1 MVALLDDLERLEKL
15 EELILELQWMSDKG
29 AVIIVEGKRDR
40 KALRALGITGTII
53 LGTKKSILV
62 FCEEVA
68 REYNNVIVLTDWDEK
83 GDKLAALME
92 GYLRSTSAAVN
103 MDIRRKI
110 LNLVQKRI
118 KDIESLDTHISN
130 LRYNLKHF

>member
-15 EELILELQWMSDKG
+15 EELILELQQMSDKG
-29 AVIIVEGKRDR
+29 AVIIVEGQRDR
-40 KALRALGITGTII
+40 KALRALGITGTIV

-68 REYNNVIVLTDWDEK
+68 REYKNVIVLTDWDEK
-83 GDKLAALME
+83 GEKLAALME
-92 GYLRSTSAAVN
+92 GYLRSTGAAVN
-103 MDIRRKI
+103 MDIRKKI
-110 LNLVQKRI
+110 KNLVQKRI

-130 LRYNLKHF
+130 LASDLKHY

>member
-1 MVALLDDLERLEKL
+1 MDDLERLEKL
-15 EELILELQWMSDKG
+15 EGLILELQQMSDKG

-40 KALRALGITGTII
+40 KALRALGITGDIE

-62 FCEEVA
+62 FCEDVA

-83 GDKLAALME
+83 GDKLASLME

-110 LNLVQKRI
+110 KNLVQKRI

-130 LRYNLKHF
+130 LRHNLKHF

>member
-1 MVALLDDLERLEKL
+1 LDDLERLEKL
-15 EELILELQWMSDKG
+15 EGLILELQQMSDKG

-40 KALRALGITGTII
+40 KALRALGITGDIE

-62 FCEEVA
+62 FCEDVA

-83 GDKLAALME
+83 GEKLASLME
-92 GYLRSTSAAVN
+92 SAAVN

-110 LNLVQKRI
+110 KNLVQKRI

-130 LRYNLKHF
+130 LRPNLKHF

>member
-1 MVALLDDLERLEKL
+1 MDDLERLEKL

>member
-1 MVALLDDLERLEKL
+1 MNDHERLEKL
-15 EELILELQWMSDKG
+15 EELILELQQMSGKG
-29 AVIIVEGKRDR
+29 ARIIVEGKRDR
-40 KALRALGITGTII
+40 KALRALGITGAIM

-68 REYNNVIVLTDWDEK
+68 REYNNVIVLTDWDEN
-83 GDKLAALME
+83 GDKLAVLME
-92 GYLRSTSAAVN
+92 GYLRSTGTAVN

-110 LNLVQKRI
+110 KNLVKKRI

-130 LRYNLKHF
+130 LASDLKHF

>member
-1 MVALLDDLERLEKL
+1 MNDPERLEKL
-15 EELILELQWMSDKG
+15 EELILELQQMSDKG
-29 AVIIVEGKRDR
+29 ALIIVEGKRDR
-40 KALRALGITGTII
+40 KALRALGITGVIM

-68 REYNNVIVLTDWDEK
+68 REFNNVIVLTDWDEN

-92 GYLRSTSAAVN
+92 GYLRSTSTSVN
-103 MDIRRKI
+103 MDIRKNI
-110 LNLVQKRI
+110 KNLVKKRI

-130 LRYNLKHF
+130 LASDLKYF

>member
-1 MVALLDDLERLEKL
+1 MDDLERLEKL
-15 EELILELQWMSDKG
+15 EELILELQQMSDKG
-29 AVIIVEGKRDR
+29 ALIIVEGQRDR
-40 KALRALGITGTII
+40 KALRALGIAGTIM

-68 REYNNVIVLTDWDEK
+68 REYNNVIILTDWDEK

-92 GYLRSTSAAVN
+92 GYLRSTSAAAN
-103 MDIRRKI
+103 MDIRKKI
-110 LNLVQKRI
+110 LNLVRKRI

-130 LRYNLKHF
+130 LRHDLKRF

>member
-1 MVALLDDLERLEKL
+1 MDDLERLEKL
-15 EELILELQWMSDKG
+15 EELILELQQMSDKG
-29 AVIIVEGKRDR
+29 ALIIVEGQRDR
-40 KALRALGITGTII
+40 KALRALGIAGTIM

-68 REYNNVIVLTDWDEK
+68 REYNNVIILTDWDEK

-92 GYLRSTSAAVN
+92 GYLRSTSTAVN
-103 MDIRRKI
+103 MDIRRNIK
-110 LNLVQKRI
+110 NLVQKRI

-130 LRYNLKHF
+130 LESDLKHV

>member
-1 MVALLDDLERLEKL
+1 MDDLERLEKL
-15 EELILELQWMSDKG
+15 EELILELQQMSDKG

-40 KALRALGITGTII
+40 KALRALGITGDIE

-62 FCEEVA
+62 FCEDVA

-83 GDKLAALME
+83 GDKLASLME
-92 GYLRSTSAAVN
+92 GYLRSTNADVN
-103 MDIRRKI
+103 MDIRKKI
-110 LNLVQKRI
+110 KNLVQKRI

-130 LRYNLKHF
+130 LRHNLKHF

>member
-1 MVALLDDLERLEKL
+1 MAFLDDLERLEKL
-15 EELILELQWMSDKG
+15 EVLILELQQMSDKG

-40 KALRALGITGTII
+40 NALRNLGITGTIM

-68 REYNNVIVLTDWDEK
+68 RDYNNVIILTDWDEK

-92 GYLRSTSAAVN
+92 GYLRSTSASVN
-103 MDIRRKI
+103 MDIRMKI
-110 LNLVQKRI
+110 KNLVQKRI
-118 KDIESLDTHISN
+118 KDIESLDTHILN
-130 LRYNLKHF
+130 LRYDLKHF

>member
-1 MVALLDDLERLEKL
+1 LDDLERFEKL
-15 EELILELQWMSDKG
+15 EELILELQQMSEKG
-29 AVIIVEGKRDR
+29 ALIIVEGKRDR
-40 KALRALGITGTII
+40 KALRALGITGVIM

-83 GDKLAALME
+83 GDKLAVLME
-92 GYLRSTSAAVN
+92 GYLRSTGATVN
-103 MDIRRKI
+103 MDIRKKI
-110 LNLVQKRI
+110 QNLVQKRI

-130 LRYNLKHF
+130 LTSDLKHF

>member
-1 MVALLDDLERLEKL
+1 MDDLERLEKL
-15 EELILELQWMSDKG
+15 EGLILELQQMSDKG

-40 KALRALGITGTII
+40 KALRALGITGDIE

-62 FCEEVA
+62 FSEDVA

-83 GDKLAALME
+83 GDKLASLME
-92 GYLRSTSAAVN
+92 GYLRSTSADVN
-103 MDIRRKI
+103 MDIRKKI
-110 LNLVQKRI
+110 KNLVQKRI

-130 LRYNLKHF
+130 LGHNLKHF

>member
-1 MVALLDDLERLEKL
+1 MAFLDDLERLEKL
-15 EELILELQWMSDKG
+15 EELILELKQMSDKG

-40 KALRALGITGTII
+40 NALRNLGITGTIM

-68 REYNNVIVLTDWDEK
+68 RDYNNVIILTDWDEK

-103 MDIRRKI
+103 MDIRKKI
-110 LNLVQKRI
+110 KNLVQKRI

-130 LRYNLKHF
+130 LRSELKHF

>member
-1 MVALLDDLERLEKL
+1 LDDLERLEKL
-15 EELILELQWMSDKG
+15 EGLILELKQMSDKG

-40 KALRALGITGTII
+40 KALRALGITGDIE

-62 FCEEVA
+62 FCEDVA

-83 GDKLAALME
+83 GDKLASLME

-110 LNLVQKRI
+110 KNLVQKRI

-130 LRYNLKHF
+130 LRPNLKHF

>member
-1 MVALLDDLERLEKL
+1 MDDLERLEKL
-15 EELILELQWMSDKG
+15 EGLILELQQMSDKG
-29 AVIIVEGKRDR
+29 TVIIVEGKRDR
-40 KALRALGITGTII
+40 KALRALGITGDIE

-62 FCEEVA
+62 FCEDVA

-83 GDKLAALME
+83 GDKLASLME
-92 GYLRSTSAAVN
+92 GYLRSTSASVN

-110 LNLVQKRI
+110 KNLVQKRI

-130 LRYNLKHF
+130 LSHNLKHF

>member
-1 MVALLDDLERLEKL
+1 MDDLERLEKL
-15 EELILELQWMSDKG
+15 EGLILELQQMSDKG

-40 KALRALGITGTII
+40 KALRALGITGDIE

-62 FCEEVA
+62 FCEDVA

-83 GDKLAALME
+83 GDKLASLME
-92 GYLRSTSAAVN
+92 GYLRSTSATVN
-103 MDIRRKI
+103 MDIRKKI
-110 LNLVQKRI
+110 KNLVQKRI

-130 LRYNLKHF
+130 LRHNLKHF

>member
-1 MVALLDDLERLEKL
+1 MDDLERLEKL
-15 EELILELQWMSDKG
+15 EGLILELQQMSDKG

-40 KALRALGITGTII
+40 KALRALGITGDIE

-62 FCEEVA
+62 FCEDVA

-83 GDKLAALME
+83 GDKLASLME
-92 GYLRSTSAAVN
+92 GHLRSTSAAVN

-110 LNLVQKRI
+110 KNLVQKRI

>member
-1 MVALLDDLERLEKL
+1 MDDLERLEKL
-15 EELILELQWMSDKG
+15 EGLILELQQMSDKG

-40 KALRALGITGTII
+40 KALRALGITGDIE

-62 FCEEVA
+62 FCEDVA

-83 GDKLAALME
+83 GDKLASLME
-92 GYLRSTSAAVN
+92 GYLRSTSASVN
-103 MDIRRKI
+103 MDIRKKI
-110 LNLVQKRI
+110 KNLVQKRI

-130 LRYNLKHF
+130 LRHNLKHF

>member
-1 MVALLDDLERLEKL
+1 MDDLERLEKL
-15 EELILELQWMSDKG
+15 EGLILELQQMSDKG

-40 KALRALGITGTII
+40 KALRALGITGDIE

-62 FCEEVA
+62 FCEDVA

-83 GDKLAALME
+83 GDKLASLME

-103 MDIRRKI
+103 MDIRKKI
-110 LNLVQKRI
+110 KNLVQKRI

-130 LRYNLKHF
+130 LRHNLKHF

>member
-1 MVALLDDLERLEKL
+1 MDDLERLEKL
-15 EELILELQWMSDKG
+15 EGLIFELQQTSDKG

-40 KALRALGITGTII
+40 KALRALGITGDIE

-62 FCEEVA
+62 FCEDVA

-83 GDKLAALME
+83 GDKLAYLME

-103 MDIRRKI
+103 MDIRKKI
-110 LNLVQKRI
+110 KNLVQKRI

-130 LRYNLKHF
+130 LRHNLKHF

>member
-1 MVALLDDLERLEKL
+1 MDDLERLEKL
-15 EELILELQWMSDKG
+15 EGLILELQQMSDKG

-40 KALRALGITGTII
+40 KTLRALGITGDIE

-62 FCEEVA
+62 FCEDVA

-83 GDKLAALME
+83 GDKLASLME
-92 GYLRSTSAAVN
+92 GYLRSTNADVN
-103 MDIRRKI
+103 MDIRKKI
-110 LNLVQKRI
+110 KNLVQKRI

-130 LRYNLKHF
+130 LRHNLKHF

>member
-1 MVALLDDLERLEKL
+1 VVALLDDLERLEKL
-15 EELILELQWMSDKG
+15 EELILELQQMSDKG
-29 AVIIVEGKRDR
+29 ALIIVEGQRDR
-40 KALRALGITGTII
+40 KALRALGITGTIM

-68 REYNNVIVLTDWDEK
+68 REYNNVIILTDWDEK

-92 GYLRSTSAAVN
+92 AYLRSTSAAVN
-103 MDIRRKI
+103 MDIRKKI
-110 LNLVQKRI
+110 LNLVRKRI

-130 LRYNLKHF
+130 LRHDLKRF

>member
-1 MVALLDDLERLEKL
+1 MDDLERLEKL
-15 EELILELQWMSDKG
+15 EGLILELKQMSDKG

-40 KALRALGITGTII
+40 KALRALGITGDIE

-62 FCEEVA
+62 FCEDVA

-83 GDKLAALME
+83 GDKLASLME

-110 LNLVQKRI
+110 KNLVQKRI
-118 KDIESLDTHISN
+118 KDIDSTI
-130 LRYNLKHF
+130 

>member
-1 MVALLDDLERLEKL
+1 MNDPERLEKL
-15 EELILELQWMSDKG
+15 EELILELQQMSDKG
-29 AVIIVEGKRDR
+29 AVIIVEGQRDR
-40 KALRALGITGTII
+40 KALRALGITGTIV

-68 REYNNVIVLTDWDEK
+68 REYKNVIVLTDWDEK
-83 GDKLAALME
+83 GEKLAALME

-103 MDIRRKI
+103 MDIRKKI
-110 LNLVQKRI
+110 KNLVQKRI

-130 LRYNLKHF
+130 LASGLKHF

>member
-1 MVALLDDLERLEKL
+1 MDDLERLEKL
-15 EELILELQWMSDKG
+15 EELILELQQMSDTG
-29 AVIIVEGKRDR
+29 ALIIVEGKRDR
-40 KALRALGITGTII
+40 KALRALGITGAIM

-68 REYNNVIVLTDWDEK
+68 REYHNVIILTDWDKK

-92 GYLRSTSAAVN
+92 GYLRSTSTAVN
-103 MDIRRKI
+103 MDIRKKI
-110 LNLVQKRI
+110 KNLVKKRI

-130 LRYNLKHF
+130 LGSGLKHF